1 VPVSR
6 EQLDEAAF
14 ELHQYLSDHKPP
26 LIVADSVRL
35 LLRCPPNYLAGQ
47 IYAWVSGQVL
57 DAPLAD
63 YLYHSAKKIALMG
76 DLDLLPREALA
87 RKLPMLTEPLVQF
100 APEGDRD
107 LLRQHLQRL
116 NQAVQAAALGGPSM
130 LQRQSAPAPPAAMAP
145 AAGSVLS
152 RDARRLSLLLEHLRP
167 LVSGAAPPER
177 RLALTSRFITEAA
190 TQATSV
196 EELER
201 HLTPLRELGI
211 DTATQE
217 VFRTLAG
224 SLAGW
229 LLPRTPGQEGPVV
242 SREQLDAM
250 RRIVSLGKDTAEAGK
265 RFMEMIHAA
274 IEQFNEGHLGRA
286 AAMFELAERLAAEE
300 KVKPLFVDPLRTQA
314 HERLAADRL
323 RKFAER
329 LDCRTPLRFVL
340 QFFPALRPEGLLK
353 ALDGEPQRDRRHHL
367 LALLEVHEIA
377 ARMAAWELLKAS
389 VKEGAQVDP
398 YFQMNLVYL
407 LRIIP
412 QPDAPVD
419 QEVDVVMRTSG
430 RSSPPPL
437 IKQIIAYLAHT
448 RHERAEKALATYLH
462 VFESM
467 LLQPE
472 SAAYSPE
479 DLEVLLDRTC
489 AALARYGTP
498 RAWTMLIEHGLKSE
512 VRLGSP
518 FLRLAEAG
526 RFDLSGQRDIVERIL
541 AAIRTELPRGGLL
554 GLVGVRNEE
563 KVVSLV
569 QALGGTPLPEVQA
582 LLQEISAKYPGR
594 QLGQAAAK
602 TLTTLGTVTR
612 PAAPPPTLSG
622 DLELFGLPNLMQT
635 LTQANMTGILS
646 LLDAQGRP
654 LSTVLFEKGRFRGG
668 QCGTVMGEEAVYQ
681 LFEKPFPGTFAFVS
695 RDITSHPR
703 VGPPADV
710 VGLLLEGARR
720 YDEFKRAEAVV
731 PDGVRLKP
739 AGKPHGVPP
748 DEDPDLATLVWKG
761 VSSGK
766 AVEECE
772 GAISIDAYRVRRLA
786 AYWVEEGSLLPA

>member
-1 VPVSR
+1 MPVSR

-35 LLRCPPNYLAGQ
+35 LLRCPPHFLAGQ
-47 IYAWVSGQVL
+47 IHAWVAGQVL

-63 YLYHSAKKIALMG
+63 YLYHSAKKIAVMG
-76 DLDLLPREALA
+76 DLDLLPRDALA
-87 RKLPMLTEPLVQF
+87 RKFPLLTEPLVQL
-100 APEGDRD
+100 APEGDRE

-116 NQAVQAAALGGPSM
+116 NQAVQAAALGAPRM
-130 LQRQSAPAPPAAMAP
+130 LQREAAPAPPAAMPAP
-145 AAGSVLS
+145 PSSLLT
-152 RDARRLSLLLEHLRP
+152 RDARRLSLLIAHLRP
-167 LVSGAAPPER
+167 LVSAATTPER
-177 RLALTSRFITEAA
+177 RVALTSRFLTEAA
-190 TQATSV
+190 GQATSV

-211 DTATQE
+211 DTATHE
-217 VFRTLAG
+217 VFRTLA
-224 SLAGW
+224 SSVAGW
-229 LLPRTPGQEGPVV
+229 LLPRVPGRDVPVV

-250 RRIVSLGKDTAEAGK
+250 RRIVLLGRDAAEAGQ
-265 RFMEMIHAA
+265 RFQEMVYAA

-286 AAMFELAERLAAEE
+286 ATMFELAERLAAEE

-314 HERLAADRL
+314 HERLASDRL

-340 QFFPALRPEGLLK
+340 QFFTALRPEGLLK

-367 LALLEVHEIA
+367 LALLEAHERA
-377 ARMAAWELLKAS
+377 ARAAAWETLKAS
-389 VKEGAQVDP
+389 VEEGAQVDP
-398 YFQMNLVYL
+398 FFQMNLVYL

-419 QEVDVVMRTSG
+419 EEVGVVMRTSG

-448 RHERAEKALATYLH
+448 RHEKAETALAAYLH

-472 SAAYSPE
+472 TAAYPLE
-479 DLEVLLDRTC
+479 DLEILLDRTC

-498 RAWTMLIEHGLKSE
+498 RALTMLIEHGLKSE

-526 RFDLSGQRDIVERIL
+526 HLDLSPQRDLVERIL

-554 GLVGVRNEE
+554 GIVGLRNEE

-569 QALGGTPLPEVQA
+569 QALGGTPLPEVQD
-582 LLQEISAKYPGR
+582 LLQEIAAKYPGR
-594 QLGQAAAK
+594 LLGQAAAK
-602 TLTTLGTVTR
+602 TLATLGSTSR
-612 PAAPPPTLSG
+612 PAAPSPTLSG
-622 DLELFGLPNLMQT
+622 DLELFGLPDLMQT
-635 LTQANMTGILS
+635 LSQASLTGILS
-646 LLDAQGRP
+646 VLDAQGRP
-654 LSTVLFEKGRFRGG
+654 QSTVLFEKGQFRGG

-695 RDITSHPR
+695 RDVASHPR
-703 VGPPADV
+703 AGPPADV
-710 VGLLLEGARR
+710 VSLLLEGARR

-748 DEDPDLATLVWKG
+748 EEDPDLATLVWNG
-761 VSSGK
+761 ISSGK

-786 AYWVEEGSLLPA
+786 AYWVEEGSLLPV